1 MVDVDLKT
9 LNDFLLPDL
18 GLVTLNP
25 SLNENGSER
34 QYENTDRYPSV
45 MGTFENV
52 PHIRYRF
59 DLHTIRMLHIYY
71 LVERNG
77 VYATGEMQVITNA
90 QQLTR
95 FQDPYTPPSVWVNSN
110 FPDWQT
116 SGTPAYLPFDETYT
130 NEPAFPLSHG
140 LGVVPI
146 LTVMK
151 ENTLQAGQWGLLNT
165 SFELYVDENFI
176 YDPNHFIQN
185 LFPHVSA
192 SPNRLRILCQPPD
205 VTSATRLGVTLG
217 FRIDNN
223 TITPSQTSLRPLLK
237 MVFKITSSSPPVFP
251 TLRAMLFKYLPVE
264 NL

>member
-1 MVDVDLKT
+1 MAEVDLKT

-25 SLNENGSER
+25 TLNEDGTATQFER
-34 QYENTDRYPSV
+34 IQQYPTV

-52 PHIRYRF
+52 PHLRYRF
-59 DLHTIRMLHIYY
+59 DLHTLRMLHVYY

-77 VYATGEMQVITNA
+77 IYAAGEMQVITNA

-95 FQDPYTPPSVWVNSN
+95 FQDPYTPPDIWVNSN

-116 SGTPAYLPFDETYT
+116 SGTPAYLPFDQTFT
-130 NEPAFPLSHG
+130 NDPAFPLAHN

-146 LTVMK
+146 LTVMR
-151 ENTLQAGQWGLLNT
+151 ENTLQAGRWGLLNT
-165 SFELYVDENFI
+165 SSELYVDENFI

-185 LFPHVSA
+185 VGA
-192 SPNRLRILCQPPD
+192 SPNRLRIICQPVD

-217 FRIDNN
+217 FKIDNN
-223 TITPSQTSLRPLLK
+223 TITPSKTSLRPLLK